1 MNKPPIRV
9 RFAPS
14 PTGKLHLGGARTAL
28 FNWLYAQHYG
38 GEFFLR
44 IEDTDR
50 KRSKEEFTDQIIDS
64 LKWLGLKWSEPLLFQ
79 SERTGAY
86 KNAIQ
91 KLLDSERAYRCFL
104 TRDELD
110 RARKEAKSKGGD
122 FRVPKTFRDIS
133 LNEQKQL
140 LNAGQSFTIR
150 LKISPGNSLVKD
162 HIYGD
167 ITVENEEIDDFI
179 IARSDGSPTYNFT
192 VVMDDHAMEIS
203 HVIRGDDHISN
214 TPKQL
219 LIYEALGYQAPEFAH
234 LPMILGPDKKR
245 LSKRHGAAG
254 IQDFRDA
261 GYSADALLNYMVMLG
276 WNPGTEQEIFTREE
290 MVAQFDFRK
299 VQKKGAVYD
308 EKKLHWI
315 AGQHLARV
323 PVNKILREIRDEEP
337 NWQRHAKDEY
347 IHHVLKLMKIRA
359 KTLNELKEI
368 TGYFFSD
375 PGTFDQDASAKR
387 WKNKSVNKL
396 VEKYIHRL
404 ENITNWSATDLE
416 LALRTTSE
424 DMAVSGAKLIHPVRL
439 AISGQSQGPGLFEM
453 LELLGKI
460 TCIRRL
466 RKALTIFPLTNER

>member
-14 PTGKLHLGGARTAL
+14 PTGQLHLGGARTAL
-28 FNWLYAQHYG
+28 FNWLYAQHHG

-50 KRSKEEFTDQIIDS
+50 ERSKEEYTGQIIGS
-64 LKWLGLKWSEPLLFQ
+64 LDWLGLQWSEPLLFQ

-86 KNAIQ
+86 KNAIH
-91 KLLDSERAYRCFL
+91 KLLDNGSAYRCFL

-110 RARKEAKSKGGD
+110 RAREKAQAKGGD
-122 FRVPKTFRDIS
+122 FRVPKTYRDIP
-133 LNEQKQL
+133 LQEQKRL
-140 LNAGQSFTIR
+140 LNAGQSFTVR
-150 LKISPGNSLVKD
+150 LKIPPGKTLFKD

-167 ITVENEEIDDFI
+167 ISVNNEEIDDFI
-179 IARSDGSPTYNFT
+179 IARSDGTPTYNFT
-192 VVMDDHAMEIS
+192 VVVDDYTMGIS
-203 HVIRGDDHISN
+203 HVIRGEDHISN

-219 LIYEALGYQAPEFAH
+219 LIYEALGYPAPEFAH

-254 IQDFRDA
+254 IQEFRDT
-261 GYSADALLNYMVMLG
+261 GYSADALLNYLVMLG
-276 WNPGTEQEIFTREE
+276 WNPGTEQELFTREE
-290 MVAQFDFRK
+290 MVAHFDIRK

-315 AGQHLARV
+315 AGQHLARASEDE
-323 PVNKILREIRDEEP
+323 ILQAIRGEEP

-359 KTLNELKEI
+359 KTLNELKDM

-375 PGTFDQDASAKR
+375 PVKFDPNTAAKR
-387 WKNKSVNKL
+387 WKDKSVNKL
-396 VEKYIHRL
+396 IEKYIQCL
-404 ENITNWSATDLE
+404 ENTAKWSATDLDA
-416 LALRTTSE
+416 ALRTTAE
-424 DMAVSGAKLIHPVRL
+424 DMAVSAAKLIHPVRL
-439 AISGQSQGPGLFEM
+439 AVSGQSQGPGLFEL
-453 LELLGKI
+453 LELLGKM

-466 RKALTIFPLTNER
+466 RKSLTIFPLTND